1 MNVVLIVII
10 YYIFIFTLIFS
21 VHLLFCHVM
30 LPFTYFNIIHN
41 ILKNG
46 NAILVKKYYKWQNKM
61 TNIIIYNDN
70 ILYLVQKIFISLKI
84 VKELIKG

>member
-30 LPFTYFNIIHN
+30 LSFTYFNIIHN

-46 NAILVKKYYKWQNKM
+46 KTILVEKYYK
-61 TNIIIYNDN
+61 
-70 ILYLVQKIFISLKI
+70 
-84 VKELIKG
+84 

>member
-1 MNVVLIVII
+1 
-10 YYIFIFTLIFS
+10 
-21 VHLLFCHVM
+21 
-30 LPFTYFNIIHN
+30 
-41 ILKNG
+41 
-46 NAILVKKYYKWQNKM
+46 M